1 MVVRGIPRLVGLPA
15 LADYGEGLQVQRER
29 VQADSGG
36 DQTRGRKSPLPGE
49 AGSLHLVHSARWGRV
64 CDMCAWGTQRR
75 LGAQDAQAPSEVAD
89 LHEGGR
95 WSVYHSHQQFRH
107 SEPSLSVGGGGTPQ
121 IQVSRCQPTA
131 SLILVPFRGQWSQ
144 PCCDNLLPAPRHTGS
159 VTEGVSATLVEPG
172 EVEPLVRHL
181 SWKRTPPTAMYV
193 SSEVGLSL
201 VESFF

>member
-107 SEPSLSVGGGGTPQ
+107 SEPSLSVWGGWGHSPNPSFQ
-121 IQVSRCQPTA
+121 APA
-131 SLILVPFRGQWSQ
+131 NSQ
-144 PCCDNLLPAPRHTGS
+144 PHTGAFPRT
-159 VTEGVSATLVEPG
+159 VVSAL
-172 EVEPLVRHL
+172 L
-181 SWKRTPPTAMYV
+181 
-193 SSEVGLSL
+193 
-201 VESFF
+201 